1 MWSFHFVLLALFA
14 LFQFSTAF
22 YPFVPEWRHQ
32 SYKSL
37 PETSKRSGKTREN
50 NAVLKLVQK
59 LPSANKPRDVQIR
72 ELTDRLIRKYNPGMG
87 LKATKVEERESNLV
101 KYDDTSLSIQTAA
114 TPSQTNSAGIL
125 QTGTDFSYFAQ
136 VELGS
141 KNDPLLMLLDTGA
154 GTSWVMGP
162 DCTSSACKTRAS
174 FGAADS
180 ATYKAVNMDLDI
192 AYGSGHVTG
201 TYATDTI
208 NFAGMSLPLTLGI
221 ANKTSDQFNSFPFS
235 GILGLSQQTGPV
247 PNFLQTVVSSK
258 SLKANVFGM
267 DLNRASDGTNTGEI
281 NFGAP
286 DTSRY
291 SGDLSYT
298 SVAKNGPNHWALSL
312 DSVGVGNTQLSTTG
326 RLGYLDSGTSYIF
339 GQPTDVIAFHALV
352 PDAVTTDNNTWT
364 VPCSTTT
371 SISFT
376 FSGVT
381 YNVSSVDWVGPSVDG
396 VCTSNVYAVAVVDT
410 NSWLIG
416 DTFFKNVYALFD
428 VDQDRVGLAQK
439 KAVTSSATSTSSS
452 GGLTSTLTPSPTTQ
466 VPVYSTSTSTV
477 DPTSVLVPGSGS
489 TVTTSASESLSN
501 TRSVVS
507 SVQTG
512 SLNPLL
518 PEESA
523 SASAQSPGTTVS
535 ASSSVTA
542 TATQTSSG
550 NQVNSYFS
558 SMTAFV
564 VIATTLLF

>member
-1 MWSFHFVLLALFA
+1 MWSFNFVLLALFA

-32 SYKSL
+32 LYKPL
-37 PETSKRSGKTREN
+37 PDTSKRSGKSREN

-87 LKATKVEERESNLV
+87 LKASKVEERESNLV

-180 ATYKAVNMDLDI
+180 STYKAVNMDLDI

-258 SLKANVFGM
+258 SLKVNVFGM

-281 NFGAP
+281 SFGAP

-298 SVAKNGPNHWALSL
+298 GVAKNGPNHWALPL
-312 DSVGVGNTQLSTTG
+312 NNVGVGNTQLSTTG

-452 GGLTSTLTPSPTTQ
+452 GGLTSTLTPTPTTQ
-466 VPVYSTSTSTV
+466 VPVYSTSTSIV

-489 TVTTSASESLSN
+489 TVTTSVSEFLSN
-501 TRSVVS
+501 THSVVS
-507 SVQTG
+507 AVQTG

-518 PEESA
+518 PEASA

-550 NQVNSYFS
+550 NQFNSYFS

-564 VIATTLLF
+564 VIATTLLV

>member
-1 MWSFHFVLLALFA
+1 MWSFNFVLLALCA
-14 LFQFSTAF
+14 LFQFAAAF

-32 SYKSL
+32 SYRSL
-37 PETSKRSGKTREN
+37 PDTSKRSGKSREN

-101 KYDDTSLSIQTAA
+101 KDDDTSISIQSAA

-180 ATYKAVNMDLDI
+180 TTYKAVNMDLDI

-281 NFGAP
+281 TFGAP

-298 SVAKNGPNHWALSL
+298 NLAKNGPNHWALAL
-312 DSVGVGNTQLSTTG
+312 DSVGVGNAQLSTTG

-439 KAVTSSATSTSSS
+439 KAVKSSATSTSSS
-452 GGLTSTLTPSPTTQ
+452 GGLTSTLNPTPTTQ
-466 VPVYSTSTSTV
+466 VPLHSTTTSIV

-489 TVTTSASESLSN
+489 TVTASESLSN
-501 TRSVVS
+501 THSVVS
-507 SVQTG
+507 AVQTG
-512 SLNPLL
+512 TLNPLL
-518 PEESA
+518 PEASV

-550 NQVNSYFS
+550 NQINSYFS
-558 SMTAFV
+558 SMIALV
-564 VIATTLLF
+564 VVAVTLLF

>member
-1 MWSFHFVLLALFA
+1 MWSFNFVLLALFA

-32 SYKSL
+32 SYKSI
-37 PETSKRSGKTREN
+37 PDTFKRSGKSREN

-87 LKATKVEERESNLV
+87 LIKATKVEERESNLV

-180 ATYKAVNMDLDI
+180 STYKAVNMDLDI

-312 DSVGVGNTQLSTTG
+312 DSVGVGNNQLSTAG

-439 KAVTSSATSTSSS
+439 KAIKSSATSTSS
-452 GGLTSTLTPSPTTQ
+452 
-466 VPVYSTSTSTV
+466 V
-477 DPTSVLVPGSGS
+477 
-489 TVTTSASESLSN
+489 SA
-501 TRSVVS
+501 
-507 SVQTG
+507 VQTG

-550 NQVNSYFS
+550 NQINTYFS
-558 SMTAFV
+558 SMTAFF
-564 VIATTLLF
+564 VIATTLLL